1 MCSSDLATLAM
12 VTDYDCWHADHDAV
26 TVEMVI
32 ANLHANART
41 AQGVVARAV
50 EVLNAQR
57 PLSPA
62 HGALATALMTA
73 PEQVPAAT
81 RRRLDL
87 FTRPYWGPCS

>member
-1 MCSSDLATLAM
+1 MCSSDL
-12 VTDYDCWHADHDAV
+12 

-50 EVLNAQR
+50 EALNDQR

-73 PEQVPAAT
+73 PDQVPAAT